1 MKMLRRSAPRR
12 VRLYSTIMGLALVLA
27 LATGASSC
35 DTVTGEDSSSGAEGA
50 TEVSFSVTGSAP
62 NGVDI
67 TYGSDSSNYEGSSP
81 PYDATL
87 TIDGNALYYAVTA
100 QLSGG
105 GDVTCEVRI
114 GDVVRTGHAVGGYN
128 ICSAQL
134 NKSYDGGWG

>member
-1 MKMLRRSAPRR
+1 M
-12 VRLYSTIMGLALVLA
+12 IIGLALVLA
-27 LATGASSC
+27 VATGASSC
-35 DTVTGEDSSSGAEGA
+35 DTVKGEDSSSGAEGA

-67 TYGSDSSNYEGSSP
+67 TYGSDSSNYQGSSP
-81 PYDATL
+81 PFDATL
-87 TIDGNALYYAVTA
+87 TIDDNALYYVVTA

-114 GDVVRTGHAVGGYN
+114 GDVVRTGHAVGSYN

>member
-1 MKMLRRSAPRR
+1 MKMLRRSNTTRGP
-12 VRLYSTIMGLALVLA
+12 LYSMVIGLVLVLA
-27 LATGASSC
+27 IATGADSC
-35 DTVTGEDSSSGAEGA
+35 DTVSGNDSSSGAEGA

-67 TYGSDSSNYEGSSP
+67 TYGSDSSNYDGSP
-81 PYDATL
+81 PPFAASL
-87 TIDGNALYYAVTA
+87 TIDENALYYAVSA
-100 QLSGG
+100 QLMGG

-114 GDVVRTGHAVGGYN
+114 GDIVRTGHAVGGYN